1 MSPSSI
7 CLRPRKNTDIRIIL
21 RGLVM
26 SEIKFIRL
34 PQVKERTGLS
44 RSTIYLMMKNG
55 QFPKPIKIVGKSV
68 AWVDRDVTDWQ
79 MKRLSGVQA

>member
-1 MSPSSI
+1 MKSSI
-7 CLRPRKNTDIRIIL
+7 HGGTSMFAQISGD
-21 RGLVM
+21 
-26 SEIKFIRL
+26 IKFLRL

-79 MKRLSGVQA
+79 MQRLSGVQA